1 MIILT
6 AYQTTTVLP
15 NPQQDDSEALT
26 AEVITKRTMDGTLY
40 TYIKTKNQRRK
51 LLFNLKLAPQKALEL
66 RAFIRAYYASLV
78 TLKDHLNQTWIGHF
92 TNDPFEFASETSEW
106 HSMQL
111 EFEGIKQ

>member
-6 AYQTTTVLP
+6 AYQTTTLLP

-26 AEVITKRTMDGTLY
+26 ATVVQKRAIDGTLY

-51 LLFNLKLAPQKALEL
+51 LLFNFKLTPQKALEL
-66 RAFIRAYYASLV
+66 RAFIRAYYASSV
-78 TLKDHLNQTWIGHF
+78 TLKDHLDQTWVGHF
-92 TNDPFEFASETSEW
+92 TNDPFELVSETADW
-106 HSMQL
+106 HTIQL